1 MKSINLYFNSICI
14 SLLLLLFSMQ
24 LQAQK
29 NLANLTKNEQLEGFK
44 VVAIY
49 LNDANNPMGGRF
61 IHQGTGFTLDLL
73 QIESVPQVFF
83 WVNTFPVSDMGEP
96 HTQEHLLITK
106 GSKGHALN
114 TREGMSLT
122 RSSAFTSQLYTAY
135 NFYTGAGTDTFY
147 SLFEGYLD
155 ALLYPDYTDEEV
167 SREVRNWGVSQNPD
181 TTLRIEEK
189 GSVYNE
195 MSTSMNNPNRL
206 LYDTMGRMLYGNEHP
221 MSYNAG
227 GLPSGIRKL
236 NAAEILKF
244 HNANYYLGNMG
255 AIVSLSKNEKIDAVL
270 KRMNGILTKLNSQSK
285 QVAHTHK
292 ILPAPN
298 PSTKGQIEIVDFP
311 SQNAQQPGTMLMAYP
326 PTLSLSKTDYVL
338 LTNFLT
344 VFAGDP
350 TTNLYKIFVNSET
363 RNKDVNAQSVYGYT
377 DTDEGNP
384 VHFGLVDVG
393 VENLSKEKGELARLL
408 ILAELKRIAAFK
420 DNSPELIEFNKRF
433 LNGLISDKRTYT
445 KFVNSPPK
453 FGFRGTYGNW
463 YTQLQLLNTTNDF
476 KKSVTLKPEF
486 DEIEKMISSGKN
498 IWKTY
503 LDTWQLTTTTPFVA
517 ISKANPELMITA
529 EAEKKERTE
538 NEIADLKKHYNV
550 DDEQE
555 AIRLYKE
562 TYDSNTAILEKSEQL
577 TTTKFIENPPLT
589 LDDQLNYKQEMLPGN
604 IPMLAS
610 YFNNMSGATT
620 GIALNLNGVPQNKM
634 VYLAM
639 LPELLTQTGIIKE
652 GKAIPYEDMVQM
664 IQKEI
669 LSLKSY
675 YSNNGSTNRSELVVR
690 GAGNTVAESQ
700 RAIEWMNDVLKNVNW
715 QKENLARI
723 RDLVEQELSDIRKTM
738 QGREESWVSNP
749 SSAYL
754 FQNQPLQL
762 ATNSFLTKSFNI
774 FRLKWMLKDAG
785 NKETAGA
792 INPFLTSLQNAVT
805 TRDALNTLLKVM
817 TAEEVMDANTAGDNK
832 EYAIAFNNLPASAK
846 AIAKEVALD
855 LQQMLIGIPDNSL
868 GMDWEKLCHTLQNDL
883 AQSPE
888 KTLDDLNT
896 IRKNLLRNDNTRLY
910 TIASDNTSK
919 ALSQNIK
926 NLLNGFSNLESSK
939 QNYTATN
946 LINENVKERLK
957 VNETPVFVGLI
968 NPDSQTGVFLNSAP
982 LVSYKDTS
990 ENELL
995 KFLAAEL
1002 YAGSG
1007 KQSVYTKTTGAGLSY
1022 STGVGTSPSSGMF
1035 FYYAERTPLLPQT
1048 LQFVIDEIKR
1058 SPIDTSLLD
1067 YTISL
1072 AVGSFRSADDY
1083 ENRGIAMANDLQDG
1097 YTPELV
1103 KNFRLA
1109 ILKLRNKP
1117 GVIYDI
1123 YKNKDAVYETILPGY
1138 GTPSKDV
1145 VGGKYFVIGP
1155 EKQMAAYE
1163 AYLKSVDGNDTKL
1176 YRLYPRDFWM
1186 MHD

>member
-1 MKSINLYFNSICI
+1 MKSIKLYFNSICI
-14 SLLLLLFSMQ
+14 SLLLLLFSIQ
-24 LQAQK
+24 INAQK
-29 NLANLTKNEQLEGFK
+29 NLTNLTKNEQLEGFK

-61 IHQGTGFTLDLL
+61 IHQETGFTLDLL

-83 WVNTFPVSDMGEP
+83 YVNTHPVSDMGEP

-106 GSKGHALN
+106 GSKGHELN

-135 NFYTGAGTDTFY
+135 HFYTGAGTTTFY

-155 ALLYPDYTDEEV
+155 ALLYPNYTDEEV
-167 SREVRNWGVSQNPD
+167 SREVCNWGVSQNPD
-181 TTLRIEEK
+181 KTFRIEEK

-195 MSTSMNNPNRL
+195 MSTSMNNPYSL
-206 LYDTMGRMLYGNEHP
+206 LYNTLGKMLYGNEHP
-221 MSYNAG
+221 MSYSAG
-227 GLPSGIRKL
+227 GLPSGIREL
-236 NAAEILKF
+236 NAADILKF
-244 HNANYYLGNMG
+244 HKANYYLGNMG
-255 AIVSLSKNEKIDAVL
+255 AIVSLSKTEKTEDIL
-270 KRMNGILTKLNSQSK
+270 NRMNDILTKLNSQSK
-285 QVAHTHK
+285 QVTHTPK
-292 ILPAPN
+292 KLPAPN
-298 PSTKGQIEIVDFP
+298 PITKGQLEMVDYP
-311 SQNAQQPGTMLMAYP
+311 SQNLQQPGTMLMAYP
-326 PTLSLSKTDYVL
+326 PLLSLSKTEYVL

-363 RNKDVNAQSVYGYT
+363 RNKDVNAQSVFGYAE
-377 DTDEGNP
+377 TDEGNP
-384 VHFGLVDVG
+384 VFFGLDGVG
-393 VENLSKEKGELARLL
+393 VENLSKEKGDLARQL

-433 LNGLISDKRTYT
+433 LNGLISDKRSYT

-453 FGFRGTYGNW
+453 FGFRNTGGNW
-463 YTQLQLLNTTNDF
+463 YNQLQLLNTTNDF

-486 DEIEKMISSGKN
+486 DEIEKMISSGKK

-503 LDTWQLTTTTPFVA
+503 LDIWKLTTNAPYIA
-517 ISKANPELMITA
+517 ISKANPELMVKA
-529 EAEKKERTE
+529 EKEKKERTE
-538 NEIADLKKHYNV
+538 NEIADLKKQYKV
-550 DDEQE
+550 DNEQE
-555 AIRLYKE
+555 AIRMFKE
-562 TYDSNTAILEKSEQL
+562 TYDSNTAVLEKSEKL
-577 TTTKFIENPPLT
+577 TTTKFIDNPPLT
-589 LDDQLNYKQEMLPGN
+589 LDDELNYKQEMLPGN

-620 GIALNLNGVPQNKM
+620 GIALKLNSVPKDKL
-634 VYLAM
+634 VYLAL

-652 GKAIPYEDMVQM
+652 GKTIPYEDMVQM

-669 LSLKSY
+669 LSLKSS
-675 YSNNGSTNRSELVVR
+675 YSNNGFTNRSELVVQA
-690 GAGNTVAESQ
+690 AGNTVAESQ

-715 QKENLARI
+715 QKENLSRI

-749 SSAYL
+749 VSAYQ
-754 FQNQPLQL
+754 FQDQPLQL
-762 ATNSFLTKSFNI
+762 ATNSFLTKTYNI
-774 FRLKWMLKDAG
+774 FRLKWMLKDSG

-805 TRDALNTLLKVM
+805 TKDALNALLKVM
-817 TAEEVMDANTAGDNK
+817 TAEEVMDANSAGVNK
-832 EYAIAFNNLPASAK
+832 EYAAAFNNLPASAK
-846 AIAKEVALD
+846 AIAKEAALD
-855 LQQMLIGIPDNSL
+855 LQQMLNDIPDNSM
-868 GMDWEKLCHTLQNDL
+868 GMDWKKLCHTIQNDL
-883 AQSPE
+883 AQTPE
-888 KTLDDLNT
+888 KTLDDLNS
-896 IRKNLLRNDNTRLY
+896 IRRNLLRNDNTRLFM
-910 TIASDNTSK
+910 IASDNTSK
-919 ALSQNIK
+919 ALSENIK
-926 NLLNGFSNLESSK
+926 NLLNGFSNQASSK
-939 QNYTATN
+939 QNYSPRN
-946 LINENVKERLK
+946 LINENVKERFQE
-957 VNETPVFVGLI
+957 NETPVFVGLI
-968 NPDSQTGVFLNSAP
+968 NPDSQTGVFTNSAP

-1002 YAGSG
+1002 YAGGG

-1022 STGVGTSPSSGMF
+1022 STGVGANTAAGMF
-1035 FYYAERTPLLPQT
+1035 NYYAERTPLLPQT
-1048 LQFVIDEIKR
+1048 LKFVIDEIKR
-1058 SPIDTSLLD
+1058 SPIDPSLLD

-1072 AVGSFRSADDY
+1072 AVGGFRSADDY

-1097 YTPELV
+1097 YTPEQV

-1109 ILKLRNKP
+1109 ILKLRKKP

-1123 YKNKDAVYETILPGY
+1123 FKNKDAVYETILPGY
-1138 GTPSKDV
+1138 GKPSKDV

-1155 EKQMAAYE
+1155 EKQMEAYE